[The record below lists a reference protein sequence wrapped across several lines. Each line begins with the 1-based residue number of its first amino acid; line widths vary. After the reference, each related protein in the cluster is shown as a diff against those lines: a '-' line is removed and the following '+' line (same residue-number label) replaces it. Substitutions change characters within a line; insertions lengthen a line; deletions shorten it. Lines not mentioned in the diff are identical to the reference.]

1 MPNVE
6 PLAAEPLELDA
17 SPRWFS
23 RFAALAA
30 ITVAVIFLFQE
41 VALRVTPG
49 PSSTDEWLAAPLPA
63 IERMR
68 AALMFA
74 LFFPSLLTYAAV
86 TQRAKHDAA
95 RIGLVFATV
104 ACLVELG
111 YRAVEVQAVPNW
123 AEAYRQTEDP
133 AVRAILRARID
144 EFQDVVA
151 ALYGVIR
158 GAAMLASACFAA
170 ALLRSP
176 GLGRA
181 VAPLFA
187 ANAQRLALAYA
198 KPWVPALEPIL
209 DWMFIVV
216 LAPLYAC
223 IGLWLWSSGESAT
236 PRIEA
241 KIIDD
246 QVRTNGHAA
255 RLGDP

>member
-1 MPNVE
+1 MPTVE

-30 ITVAVIFLFQE
+30 ISVAVIFLFQE

-63 IERMR
+63 IERLR
-68 AALMFA
+68 ATLMFA

-95 RIGLVFATV
+95 RVGLVFATV
-104 ACLVELG
+104 GCVVELA
-111 YRAVEVQAVPNW
+111 YRAVEVHAVPGW
-123 AEAYRQTEDP
+123 ADAYRQTEDP

-144 EFQDVVA
+144 AFQDITV
-151 ALYGVIR
+151 ALYSVIR
-158 GAAMLASACFAA
+158 GAAMLTSSCFAA

-181 VAPLFA
+181 VALLFA
-187 ANAQRLALAYA
+187 ANAQRVALAYV

-223 IGLWLWSSGESAT
+223 IGFWLWSAGESAAL
-236 PRIEA
+236 RIEA
-241 KIIDD
+241 KVVDED
-246 QVRTNGHAA
+246 VPAHGRAA
-255 RLGDP
+255 RFHDV